1 MACFGCVKTAPSQIK
16 GLRPIV
22 KSFDLF
28 LRPVRGNLG
37 S

>member
-22 KSFDLF
+22 KEL
-28 LRPVRGNLG
+28 
-37 S
+37 